1 MSTFQETFA
10 QCKRDP
16 EWAAQTIIEL
26 NEDVEKLKSQINKNS
41 QNSSKPPSSD
51 GFKKPKPKSL
61 RSKTGK
67 AQGGQQGHNGK
78 TLHQVEEPDEIETH
92 HVDHCHQCGYSLENV
107 PCRFEKRQL
116 FDIPPMEIHVTE
128 HRGEIK
134 SCPFCQSQNRASFP
148 EGVKAPVQYG
158 PQLKSLAVYLHDYQ
172 LLPYERTRE
181 MLGDLFNQ
189 PISRATIVEAE
200 CQLHQ
205 KLEPIE
211 ETIVQQLLSSPAVH
225 FDESGLRVNAKRHWL
240 HVASTNTLTH
250 YTVHQ
255 KRGKE
260 GMDAGGILPNFNG
273 IAVHDAWKSYFNYP
287 CDHALCHAHHL
298 RELTGIYEQW
308 EQQWAK
314 EMIDLLLEMKAT
326 VEAEGILD
334 ITTILSLDQRYDR
347 IIEMGLE
354 EDEQLNPPESLPKAK
369 RGRKKQSPAKNLLD
383 RLQSYR
389 SEALGFIRNPFIPFD
404 NNQAERDVRMVKVQ
418 QKVSGTFR
426 DSKGAERFSRIRGYI
441 STMKK
446 QSHSVME
453 ALHSVMTGDPI
464 SPDEKS
470 K

>member
-1 MSTFQETFA
+1 MYF
-10 QCKRDP
+10 
-16 EWAAQTIIEL
+16 
-26 NEDVEKLKSQINKNS
+26 
-41 QNSSKPPSSD
+41 
-51 GFKKPKPKSL
+51 
-61 RSKTGK
+61 
-67 AQGGQQGHNGK
+67 
-78 TLHQVEEPDEIETH
+78 
-92 HVDHCHQCGYSLENV
+92 
-107 PCRFEKRQL
+107 
-116 FDIPPMEIHVTE
+116 
-128 HRGEIK
+128 
-134 SCPFCQSQNRASFP
+134 
-148 EGVKAPVQYG
+148 
-158 PQLKSLAVYLHDYQ
+158 HDYQ

-225 FDESGLRVNAKRHWL
+225 FDESGLQVNAKGHWI

-287 CDHALCHAHHL
+287 CGHALCHAHHL

-308 EQQWAK
+308 GQQWAK

-369 RGRKKQSPAKNLLD
+369 RGRKKQSPAKKLLD
-383 RLQSYR
+383 RLRNYR
-389 SEALGFIRNPFIPFD
+389 SEDLGFIRNPFIPFD

-453 ALHSVMTGDPI
+453 ALHSVMIGDPI
-464 SPDEKS
+464 SPDEKN